1 MGNKNS
7 MKQDLTGMI
16 VLVLLNKKDMYGYE
30 LAQFIEEKSGQ
41 RIKIKEGTLYPSLYK
56 LKQQNYISSY
66 NKVVGLNESRIRVY
80 YHIEDKGRQYL
91 SELLPDYFSLTMGIK
106 QIIDWA
112 EEGDTPN
119 E

>member
-1 MGNKNS
+1 MENKNS

-30 LAQFIEEKSGQ
+30 LAQFIGEKSGH
-41 RIKIKEGTLYPSLYK
+41 RINIKEGTLYPSLYK
-56 LKQQNYISSY
+56 LRQQNYISSH

-91 SELLPDYFSLTMGIK
+91 SVLLSDYFSLTTGIK

-112 EEGDTPN
+112 EDDDAPN